1 MTKLLLF
8 DVDNTLAHSGQ
19 KLDVSMQ
26 KKLAQL
32 HNDGHCLG
40 IVGGGTF
47 TKIREQLA
55 ECYELF
61 DHVFSECGCLYHYKG
76 VLQYSKNIK
85 EHSCIYNIDKI
96 IKQALLYFSS
106 VPYLLC
112 GHLIDYRH
120 GIVYISCI
128 GMDATQNERAEFLA
142 NHVHHRDQLLQILH
156 GLQYPNISI
165 KKGGSVGI
173 AVYPSEWSKAQVV
186 DELKQYIYEEIY
198 YYGDSDGIDGNDT
211 ELLNHPQVR
220 GIVVKD
226 PNDTWLK
233 LPCKV

>member
-19 KLDVSMQ
+19 KLDSAMQ
-26 KKLAQL
+26 EKLAQL
-32 HNDGHCLG
+32 HNDGYCLG

-47 TKIREQLA
+47 TKIREQLG
-55 ECYELF
+55 ESFELF

-76 VLQYSKNIK
+76 VLQYQNNIK
-85 EHSCIYNIDKI
+85 QHSSIDNIDKI

-106 VPYLLC
+106 VPYRLC
-112 GHLIDYRH
+112 GHLIDYRN

-128 GMDATQNERAEFLA
+128 GMDANQSERADFLA
-142 NHVHHRDQLLQILH
+142 NHLHHRDELLQILQC
-156 GLQYPNISI
+156 LKIPNISI

-186 DELKQYIYEEIY
+186 DVLKQFEYEEIF
-198 YYGDSDGIDGNDT
+198 YYGDSYGVDGNDT

-226 PNDTWLK
+226 PNDTRLV
-233 LPCKV
+233 LSGKV

>member
-1 MTKLLLF
+1 MTKLFLF

-26 KKLAQL
+26 NKLAGL
-32 HNDGHCLG
+32 RNAGHCLG

-47 TKIREQLA
+47 TKIREQLG
-55 ECYELF
+55 ESFKLF
-61 DHVFSECGCLYHYKG
+61 DHVFSECGCLYHYNG
-76 VLQYSKNIK
+76 ALQYAKNIK
-85 EHSCIYNIDKI
+85 KNSCIYNIDKI

-112 GHLIDYRH
+112 GHLIDYRN

-128 GMDATQNERAEFLA
+128 GMDASLDERADFLA
-142 NHVHHRDQLLQILH
+142 NHLHHRDQLLQILH
-156 GLQYPNISI
+156 GLKLPNISI

-186 DELKQYIYEEIY
+186 KVLKFYEYDEIY
-198 YYGDSDGIDGNDT
+198 YYGDSDGVDGNDT
-211 ELLNHPQVR
+211 ELLHHPNVK
-220 GIVVKD
+220 GIVVKG
-226 PNDTWLK
+226 PQDTLTK
-233 LPCKV
+233 I